1 MGLACF
7 KPPNLVDVRFHR
19 CRTLN
24 RLNPQPLQST
34 LGFWKAVDL
43 EASAWRFLFW
53 DYHLKGLFSKPN
65 SRGRRYDVEG
75 SSGDFEVII
84 DVTRLFG
91 PLDDSQTTGLTVGS
105 SGDGWYKGS
114 LRLGEGIFAN
124 HKFSHEIFETAKFYC
139 VHLSVH
145 LSVPCFPKSFNTC
158 PPKNRPDVVQAMDVA
173 SGIFNTPDLRTCS
186 KHFCVL
192 SLRPGR
198 ECACCHYFLLAHPYP
213 TVGIWNHWDMG
224 IFLGC
229 EATWVHCFL
238 WYIWKTSLA
247 YFMEIAEIAIHQQ
260 HSCGISLT
268 DIGYPWRSI
277 GFVGWVWYLYLP
289 LVYSTLFPW
298 SKKNAC
304 LCFFFSESWL
314 PFYIAV

>member
-1 MGLACF
+1 MAVLAFHLHHSQSFVVLSIGLFPMGLACF

-114 LRLGEGIFAN
+114 LRLGREYLQTTSFPM
-124 HKFSHEIFETAKFYC
+124 KFSKQ
-139 VHLSVH
+139 
-145 LSVPCFPKSFNTC
+145 PSF
-158 PPKNRPDVVQAMDVA
+158 
-173 SGIFNTPDLRTCS
+173 
-186 KHFCVL
+186 
-192 SLRPGR
+192 
-198 ECACCHYFLLAHPYP
+198 
-213 TVGIWNHWDMG
+213 TV
-224 IFLGC
+224 
-229 EATWVHCFL
+229 
-238 WYIWKTSLA
+238 
-247 YFMEIAEIAIHQQ
+247 
-260 HSCGISLT
+260 
-268 DIGYPWRSI
+268 SI
-277 GFVGWVWYLYLP
+277 
-289 LVYSTLFPW
+289 
-298 SKKNAC
+298 
-304 LCFFFSESWL
+304 
-314 PFYIAV
+314 